1 MRRAKLNSFER
12 SLRKFQALT
21 QFCFNVLAFFVLAS
35 ISTRKAQTTEI
46 PFHVRMSRN
55 ILRIPVR
62 LLFFFSRKIAHSIFV
77 FPLICGRGLNVNTR
91 TIRGEY
97 KSKQAMDWRCARNIR
112 LSTICPEF
120 ETRTRRHRWIEFL
133 CSLLSYSA
141 LRGFS
146 LCTPVCT
153 FPKSHNFNLYLT

>member
-46 PFHVRMSRN
+46 PFHVRKSRN

-62 LLFFFSRKIAHSIFV
+62 LLFFFSRKIAHSIFA

-97 KSKQAMDWRCARNIR
+97 KSKHAMDWRCAETFAFQQFASSSKPGHDAMGG
-112 LSTICPEF
+112 LSFFVLYSVT
-120 ETRTRRHRWIEFL
+120 
-133 CSLLSYSA
+133 LL
-141 LRGFS
+141 
-146 LCTPVCT
+146 
-153 FPKSHNFNLYLT
+153 

>member
-97 KSKQAMDWRCARNIR
+97 KSKQAMDWRGAETFAFQQFAPSSKPGHDAIGG
-112 LSTICPEF
+112 LSFFVLYSVT
-120 ETRTRRHRWIEFL
+120 
-133 CSLLSYSA
+133 LL
-141 LRGFS
+141 
-146 LCTPVCT
+146 
-153 FPKSHNFNLYLT
+153 

>member
-1 MRRAKLNSFER
+1 MRRAKLNSFQR

-62 LLFFFSRKIAHSIFV
+62 LLFFFSRKIADSIFV

-91 TIRGEY
+91 TIRGED
-97 KSKQAMDWRCARNIR
+97 KSKQAMDWRCAETFAFHQFAPSSKPGHDAKGG
-112 LSTICPEF
+112 LSFFVLYSVT
-120 ETRTRRHRWIEFL
+120 
-133 CSLLSYSA
+133 LL
-141 LRGFS
+141 
-146 LCTPVCT
+146 
-153 FPKSHNFNLYLT
+153 